1 MAWAAVVGAGVSL
14 AGSAYGADQ
23 AKKSRG
29 DADSQRQQ
37 ALAQFANLSP
47 PDIEKLK
54 LSLQQYGNAGNL
66 SPEMVQ
72 LISQGDTSLSN
83 VSTDPRLRASQA
95 SALSG
100 IEQVANTGMNSADQA
115 GYELARRNAAGEA
128 QAKQNQILQG
138 MQQRGEG
145 GSGNELL
152 ANLQNAQSGSDR
164 LQQAQ
169 LQEAQARQQARQQA
183 LMQQSQMS
191 SNLRGQDYSEQAN
204 LANARD
210 QISRFNA
217 TNAQNVNQTNTGVN
231 NQAQQFNLTNQQN
244 LHNMNTG
251 MNNQS
256 QQYNKNLA
264 VDDYNR
270 QYNLAGARSGAFQAA
285 ATGNDTRAGQTA
297 GMYAGA
303 GQGIGTMIAAAGNK
317 PAGTVYN
324 FNSAPAQG
332 SGGEQHA
339 NYSIPNS
346 GQELPAE
353 FDISKLKNEGN
364 A

>member
-1 MAWAAVVGAGVSL
+1 MAGIAAAVTIGGAI
-14 AGSAYGADQ
+14 YGNEQ
-23 AKKSRG
+23 AKKARG
-29 DADSQRQQ
+29 EADSQRQQ

-54 LSLQQYGNAGNL
+54 LSLAQYGNAGNL

-83 VSTDPRLRASQA
+83 VSTDPRLRSSQQA
-95 SALSG
+95 ALSG
-100 IEQVANTGMNSADQA
+100 VEQIANTGMNSADQA
-115 GYELARRNAAGEA
+115 GYELARRNAASEA
-128 QAKQNQILQG
+128 QAKQNQILQN
-138 MQQRGEG
+138 MQQRGQG
-145 GSGNELL
+145 GSGAELL
-152 ANLQNAQSGSDR
+152 ASMQNAQSGSDR

-183 LMQQSQMS
+183 LMQQSQIAS
-191 SNLRGQDYSEQAN
+191 GLRNTDYTEQAN

-244 LHNMNTG
+244 LRNMNTG

-270 QYNLAGARSGAFQAA
+270 QFNLAGARSGAFQAA

-297 GMYAGA
+297 GMWAGT
-303 GQGIGTMIAAAGNK
+303 GQGVGTMIAAANK
-317 PAGTVYN
+317 PGTVNN
-324 FNSAPAQG
+324 FNTASA
-332 SGGEQHA
+332 GGGGGVHP

-346 GQELPAE
+346 GQELPPE